1 MITYRAQILKID
13 FQKSQERQISH
24 ISKYVSKEKKELMK
38 QKLDEV
44 SQIIMEAEQ
53 EIERTVSRKL
63 KSVKAQM
70 EESLEE
76 ENVIEEA
83 GKDYNVYIA
92 GLKSAIPSSEKELIQ
107 DRENLEEAV
116 KKLESYDESYYE
128 AETEEVT
135 VGSGIFY
142 EKMCRKF
149 NTIIREHNLDEFPMI
164 PIQRLKFYA
173 YSEIK
178 GLKEDDFLPIVR
190 LMEVSRFITGL
201 IEVDS
206 NFYILV
212 FLEELPQFSNAEKVV
227 LSLSYNEDNL
237 TIQQLLELTGWD
249 YIYANKILDKLKKKE
264 LVVLEKENIIV
275 KGFETPQ
282 ERKEWNAIIDNYISK
297 EKEKEELKIKRQIEL
312 KNKLKTSGEKEK
324 KVKLVEV
331 TESTISESNIAELE
345 GDDSPKKT
353 FKGRPKVKELP
364 QTKKKI
370 KRTREENLKIPL
382 DFNTIEKED
391 LDLSERISQK
401 VLDFHEKYSVVNGGF
416 CQYEKLLEFINKE
429 MEHVNEGTLK
439 EVLVNLTN
447 LKLISKSLKIGK
459 ATFYLF
465 KEIDISSKEKS
476 FIKYALNK
484 KPLKKLEFKRGLKW
498 KEEDV
503 LNIMKSLQEN
513 NILRIE
519 SDKIIIPGIIQKK

>member
-1 MITYRAQILKID
+1 MDPLITALIISVLLLIFYVLFMITYRAQILKRD
-13 FQKSQERQISH
+13 LQKSQEKQISH
-24 ISKYVSKEKKELMK
+24 ITKYVSKEKKEIMK
-38 QKLDEV
+38 QKLEKV
-44 SQIIMEAEQ
+44 SQIIMETEQ
-53 EIERTVSRKL
+53 EIERTVNRKL
-63 KSVKAQM
+63 KSAKAQM

-92 GLKSAIPSSEKELIQ
+92 GLKSAMPSSEKELIQ
-107 DRENLEEAV
+107 DKENLEEAV

-128 AETEEVT
+128 AKNEEVT

-149 NTIIREHNLDEFPMI
+149 NTIIREHNLDEFPII

-173 YSEIK
+173 YNEIK
-178 GLKEDDFLPIVR
+178 GLKEDDFLPIVK

-201 IEVDS
+201 IEIDS

-212 FLEELPQFSNAEKVV
+212 FLEDLTEFSNAEKVV
-227 LSLSYNEDNL
+227 LSLSYNENNL

-264 LVVLEKENIIV
+264 IVILEKENIIV

-282 ERKEWNAIIDNYISK
+282 ERKEWNAVMDTYISK
-297 EKEKEELKIKRQIEL
+297 EKEKEELKIKRQLEL
-312 KNKLKTSGEKEK
+312 KNKLKTSLEKEKEK
-324 KVKLVEV
+324 KLKLVEV
-331 TESTISESNIAELE
+331 TERTISKSNMAELE
-345 GDDSPKKT
+345 GDDSPKKI
-353 FKGRPKVKELP
+353 FKGRPKVKDLP
-364 QTKKKI
+364 KSKTKI
-370 KRTREENLKIPL
+370 KKSREENLKIPL

-416 CQYEKLLEFINKE
+416 CQYEKLREFINKE
-429 MEHVNEGTLK
+429 MENVNEGTLK
-439 EVLVNLTN
+439 EVLANLTN

-465 KEIDISSKEKS
+465 KEFDFSSKEK
-476 FIKYALNK
+476 
-484 KPLKKLEFKRGLKW
+484 
-498 KEEDV
+498 
-503 LNIMKSLQEN
+503 
-513 NILRIE
+513 
-519 SDKIIIPGIIQKK
+519 